1 MTTISDRAKKNGLR
15 SSFGMFAQA
24 LFRFFTLSQ
33 SLNDEKRRVPVPHE
47 GLGVGAQQVPL
58 RLGER
63 VPVPHEGLGVI
74 LSEMS
79 DADLLGFPFP
89 MRG

>member
-47 GLGVGAQQVPL
+47 GLGERLSPIALSGA
-58 RLGER
+58 
-63 VPVPHEGLGVI
+63 GL
-74 LSEMS
+74 
-79 DADLLGFPFP
+79 FPFP

>member
-47 GLGVGAQQVPL
+47 GLGATRTHSVISFFS
-58 RLGER
+58 
-63 VPVPHEGLGVI
+63 VPVPHEGLGVDRRVNR
-74 LSEMS
+74 L
-79 DADLLGFPFP
+79 ANLARFPFP

>member
-1 MTTISDRAKKNGLR
+1 
-15 SSFGMFAQA
+15 MFAQA

-47 GLGVGAQQVPL
+47 GLGVAQLAAGDTQ
-58 RLGER
+58 
-63 VPVPHEGLGVI
+63 
-74 LSEMS
+74 
-79 DADLLGFPFP
+79 ALGFPFP

>member
-47 GLGVGAQQVPL
+47 GLGDVRQPKEQIAA
-58 RLGER
+58 RL
-63 VPVPHEGLGVI
+63 
-74 LSEMS
+74 
-79 DADLLGFPFP
+79 FPFP

>member
-47 GLGVGAQQVPL
+47 GLGV
-58 RLGER
+58 
-63 VPVPHEGLGVI
+63 
-74 LSEMS
+74 
-79 DADLLGFPFP
+79 DAVRDAKVDGGQFPFP

>member
-47 GLGVGAQQVPL
+47 GLGAYVSVVG
-58 RLGER
+58 
-63 VPVPHEGLGVI
+63 I
-74 LSEMS
+74 
-79 DADLLGFPFP
+79 DLAVVFPFP

>member
-47 GLGVGAQQVPL
+47 GLGVR
-58 RLGER
+58 RLIWFA
-63 VPVPHEGLGVI
+63 LGV
-74 LSEMS
+74 
-79 DADLLGFPFP
+79 LLFPFP

>member
-47 GLGVGAQQVPL
+47 GLGVAQAGADVL
-58 RLGER
+58 Y
-63 VPVPHEGLGVI
+63 I
-74 LSEMS
+74 LT
-79 DADLLGFPFP
+79 FPFP

>member
-47 GLGVGAQQVPL
+47 GLGVRQYKGQYEA
-58 RLGER
+58 E
-63 VPVPHEGLGVI
+63 E
-74 LSEMS
+74 E
-79 DADLLGFPFP
+79 FPFP

>member
-47 GLGVGAQQVPL
+47 GLGDAMCSIVVL
-58 RLGER
+58 RL
-63 VPVPHEGLGVI
+63 I
-74 LSEMS
+74 Q
-79 DADLLGFPFP
+79 FPFP

>member
-47 GLGVGAQQVPL
+47 GLGV
-58 RLGER
+58 R
-63 VPVPHEGLGVI
+63 VDRREHI
-74 LSEMS
+74 RQR
-79 DADLLGFPFP
+79 GFPFP

>member
-47 GLGVGAQQVPL
+47 GLGENRG
-58 RLGER
+58 R
-63 VPVPHEGLGVI
+63 VRGVTAP
-74 LSEMS
+74 E
-79 DADLLGFPFP
+79 FPFP